1 MTKRTPETNRR
12 EWHSQRHRD
21 KNAEAVERNEHW
33 QGLTPKQKI
42 KALDKRLGKDKG
54 AKRQRE
60 RINVKIESESPA
72 T

>member
-1 MTKRTPETNRR
+1 
-12 EWHSQRHRD
+12 
-21 KNAEAVERNEHW
+21 
-33 QGLTPKQKI
+33 KI